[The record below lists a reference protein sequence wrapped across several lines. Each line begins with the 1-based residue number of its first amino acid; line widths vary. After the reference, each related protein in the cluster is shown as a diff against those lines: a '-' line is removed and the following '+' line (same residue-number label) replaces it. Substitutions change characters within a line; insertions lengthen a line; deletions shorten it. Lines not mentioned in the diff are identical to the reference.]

1 MAEICGTSLNAAIVE
16 AGLRKCSLRT
26 SDGEEDG
33 REGTEERECEE
44 RISNTNNQIV
54 LKGLE

>member
-26 SDGEEDG
+26 SDGEEHG
-33 REGTEERECEE
+33 REGRERESEE
-44 RISNTNNQIV
+44 RIANTNNQIV